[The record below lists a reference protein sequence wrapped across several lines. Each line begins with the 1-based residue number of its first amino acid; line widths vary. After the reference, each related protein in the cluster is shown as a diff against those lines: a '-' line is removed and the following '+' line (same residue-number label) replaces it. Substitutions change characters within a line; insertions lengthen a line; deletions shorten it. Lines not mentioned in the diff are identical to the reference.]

1 MEESGMTVVVRRLVA
16 GLALCL
22 LAGVSTG
29 SAQAPAGAGAPSVGG
44 RIAFINA
51 RALLQG
57 MPGYT
62 RAESLYTKD
71 LAVAQAE
78 GQRLQAAW
86 DSTVAAYQQAQ
97 AMLTPSART
106 AREKALGVQND
117 SLQAK
122 LQGLQDR
129 VGGRERELLAPMQ
142 QRLTAIIDG
151 IRAEGNYWLVIDLGN
166 PQIGG
171 FIVSYDKS
179 LDITD
184 RVARRLLQSN

>member
-1 MEESGMTVVVRRLVA
+1 MIVVVRRLVT

-22 LAGVSTG
+22 LAGVSSA
-29 SAQAPAGAGAPSVGG
+29 SAQGPVGAAPAPASGG
-44 RIAFINA
+44 RIAFIQA

-57 MPGYT
+57 LPGYAK
-62 RAESLYTKD
+62 AESLYTKD
-71 LAVAQAE
+71 LATAQAE
-78 GQRLQAAW
+78 GQKLQAAW

-97 AMLTPSART
+97 AMLSPSART
-106 AREKALGVQND
+106 TREKGLSVQND
-117 SLQAK
+117 SLQAR

-129 VGGRERELLAPMQ
+129 VAARERELLQPMQ
-142 QRLTAIIDG
+142 QRLSSIIEG
-151 IRAEGNYWLVIDLGN
+151 VRAEGNYWMVIDLGN

-179 LDITD
+179 LDITE

>member
-1 MEESGMTVVVRRLVA
+1 MSHLT
-16 GLALCL
+16 LCL
-22 LAGVSTG
+22 LTGVSTA
-29 SAQAPAGAGAPSVGG
+29 SAQGPAGATGAPGG

-57 MPGYT
+57 MPGYAK
-62 RAESLYTKD
+62 AESLYTKD
-71 LAVAQAE
+71 LATAQSD
-78 GQRLQAAW
+78 GQKLQAAW
-86 DSTVAAYQQAQ
+86 DSTVASYQQSQ
-97 AMLTPSART
+97 AMLSPSART
-106 AREKALGVQND
+106 AREKALSIQND

-122 LQGLQDR
+122 LQRLQDR
-129 VGGRERELLAPMQ
+129 VAARERELLQPMQ
-142 QRLTAIIDG
+142 QRLSAIIEG
-151 IRAEGNYWLVIDLGN
+151 VRAEANYWLVIDLGN

>member
-1 MEESGMTVVVRRLVA
+1 MIVVVRRLVA
-16 GLALCL
+16 GLALGM
-22 LAGVSTG
+22 LAGVGTASAQGG
-29 SAQAPAGAGAPSVGG
+29 SAPAAGPPAGA

-62 RAESLYTKD
+62 KAESLYTRD
-71 LAVAQAE
+71 LTAAQGE
-78 GQRLQAAW
+78 GQKLQAAW
-86 DSTVAAYQQAQ
+86 DSTVAAYKQTQ
-97 AMLTPSART
+97 AMLSPSART
-106 AREKALGVQND
+106 AREKVLSVQND

-122 LQGLQDR
+122 LQALQDR
-129 VGGRERELLAPMQ
+129 VAGRERELLAPMQ
-142 QRLTAIIDG
+142 QRLSAIIDG
-151 IRAEGNYWLVIDLGN
+151 IRAESNFWLVIDLGN

-171 FIVSYDKS
+171 FIVSYDKA

>member
-1 MEESGMTVVVRRLVA
+1 MSVVVRRLA
-16 GLALCL
+16 TSLAVCL
-22 LAGVSTG
+22 LAGVG
-29 SAQAPAGAGAPSVGG
+29 LVSAQGPAGSSGASAAGG

-57 MPGYT
+57 MPGYA
-62 RAESLYTKD
+62 RAESLYAKD
-71 LAVAQAE
+71 LSTAQSE
-78 GQRLQAAW
+78 GQKLQAAW
-86 DSTVAAYQQAQ
+86 DSTVAAYQQSQ
-97 AMLTPSART
+97 AMLSPSARST
-106 AREKALGVQND
+106 REKALSAQND

-122 LQGLQDR
+122 LQGLQER
-129 VGGRERELLAPMQ
+129 VGARERELLAPMQ

-151 IRAEGNYWLVIDLGN
+151 IRAEGNFWLVIDLGN

-179 LDITD
+179 LDITE

>member
-1 MEESGMTVVVRRLVA
+1 MTVVVRRLVT
-16 GLALCL
+16 GLALCM
-22 LAGVSTG
+22 LAGVG
-29 SAQAPAGAGAPSVGG
+29 VASAQAAPGGTGAPAAGG

-57 MPGYT
+57 MPGYAK
-62 RAESLYTKD
+62 AESLYTRD
-71 LAVAQAE
+71 LNSAQAE
-78 GQRLQAAW
+78 GQKLQAAW
-86 DSTVAAYQQAQ
+86 DSTVAAYQQSQ
-97 AMLTPSART
+97 AMLSPSART
-106 AREKALGVQND
+106 AREKALSVQND

-129 VGGRERELLAPMQ
+129 VAGRERELLQPMQ
-142 QRLTAIIDG
+142 SRLSAIIDG
-151 IRAEGNYWLVIDLGN
+151 IRAEANYWLVIDLGN

-179 LDITD
+179 LDITE